1 MPDDESI
8 CLQRKLKNMLLYR
21 QKKWKK
27 IERIAYLIEFILT
40 VLSIVVRFTKIKS
53 IPFFVL
59 ALVLT
64 VIMVTNT
71 VILFIS
77 WHKLYRINRLIEE
90 PGIDSTDND
99 MQPKEL

>member
-8 CLQRKLKNMLLYR
+8 SRQKKLKNMLLYR
-21 QKKWKK
+21 QRKWKK

-40 VLSIVVRFTKIKS
+40 ALSIVVRFTKIKS

-64 VIMVTNT
+64 VIMITDT

-77 WHKLYRINRLIEE
+77 WHKLYHINRLIEE
-90 PGIDSTDND
+90 QENYSTDND
-99 MQPKEL
+99 M

>member
-8 CLQRKLKNMLLYR
+8 SRQKKLKNMLLYR
-21 QKKWKK
+21 QRKWKK

-64 VIMVTNT
+64 VIMITDT

-77 WHKLYRINRLIEE
+77 WHKLYHINRLIEE
-90 PGIDSTDND
+90 QENYSTDND

>member
-1 MPDDESI
+1 MPDDELI
-8 CLQRKLKNMLLYR
+8 CRQRKLKNMLLYR

-27 IERIAYLIEFILT
+27 IERIAYLIEFILM
-40 VLSIVVRFTKIKS
+40 VLSIVIRFTKIKS

-64 VIMVTNT
+64 VIMITDT

-90 PGIDSTDND
+90 LEIDSTDND